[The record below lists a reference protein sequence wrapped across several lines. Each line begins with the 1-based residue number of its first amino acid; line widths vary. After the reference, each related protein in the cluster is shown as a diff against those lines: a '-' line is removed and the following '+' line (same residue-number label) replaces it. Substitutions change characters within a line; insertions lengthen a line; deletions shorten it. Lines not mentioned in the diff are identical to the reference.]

1 MTDND
6 LNKIKTAFNTLSV
19 IPENEWNEFANILQ
33 LTNVES
39 GNIIFKKGNVTD
51 SVVFILNGL
60 FRYYIERDIEEHTI
74 QFFSYGEFM
83 TDFQSYSINEPTQFT
98 FQALEESRIF
108 IIKRETI
115 DDFCI
120 KYSSFM
126 LFAKK
131 IAEKTM
137 VEVRNERLKLLY
149 SSAEE
154 NYQELM
160 DKRPYLINKVQ
171 QKMLASYLGITP
183 QHLSRIRKA
192 YLK

>member
-6 LNKIKTAFNTLSV
+6 LNKIKTAFNTLSD
-19 IPENEWNEFANILQ
+19 IPENEWNEFADMLQ

-39 GNIIFKKGNVTD
+39 GNILFKKGNVID

-60 FRYYIERDIEEHTI
+60 FRYYTEKDIEEHTI
-74 QFFSYGEFM
+74 QFFSDGEFM

-98 FQALEESRIF
+98 FQALEDSRII

-115 DDFCI
+115 DDFCV

-126 LFAKK
+126 FFAKK

-183 QHLSRIRKA
+183 QHLSKIRKA
-192 YLK
+192 HLK

>member
-1 MTDND
+1 
-6 LNKIKTAFNTLSV
+6 
-19 IPENEWNEFANILQ
+19 
-33 LTNVES
+33 
-39 GNIIFKKGNVTD
+39 
-51 SVVFILNGL
+51 
-60 FRYYIERDIEEHTI
+60 
-74 QFFSYGEFM
+74 M

-98 FQALEESRIF
+98 FQALEESRVV

-115 DDFCI
+115 DDCCI
-120 KYSSFM
+120 KHTSFM
-126 LFAKK
+126 LFAKR

-137 VEVRNERLKLLY
+137 VDVRNERLKLLY